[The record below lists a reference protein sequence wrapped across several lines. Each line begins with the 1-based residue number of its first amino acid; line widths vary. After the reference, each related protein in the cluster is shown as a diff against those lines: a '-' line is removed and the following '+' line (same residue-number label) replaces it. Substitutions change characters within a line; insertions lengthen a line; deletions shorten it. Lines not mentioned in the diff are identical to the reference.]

1 MFFNSLRVIAG
12 KKRIVARTRATE
24 KYYSLH
30 VFLFDIP
37 VFNFPSVNYSG
48 TEGVYVRPI
57 QTKAPVEFSLLEVLT
72 FFHLE
77 GPYFHTFFLLL
88 LKHASLFF
96 FLRKK
101 VSLEDLIILN
111 CT

>member
-12 KKRIVARTRATE
+12 KKRIVARMRATE

-77 GPYFHTFFLLL
+77 GPYFHTFFYYCLSM
-88 LKHASLFF
+88 HRYF